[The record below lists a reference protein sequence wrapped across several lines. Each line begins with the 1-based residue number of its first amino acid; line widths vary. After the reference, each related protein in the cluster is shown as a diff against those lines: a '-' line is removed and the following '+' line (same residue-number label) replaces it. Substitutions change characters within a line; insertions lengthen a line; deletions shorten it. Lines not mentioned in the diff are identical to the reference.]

1 MNLLCGDC
9 IDEMKAFPD
18 NCVDSIV
25 TDPPYGINFMGK
37 KWDYKVPSVEVWQEC
52 LRILKPGGYLLS
64 FAGTRTQHR
73 MACNIEDAGF
83 EIRDMIAWV
92 YGSGFPISQNI
103 SKMIDKNAGAQRE
116 IVGTKGTA
124 PDIRGNSS
132 NGRGISS
139 QVSKDTERLENYIT
153 APATPEAKQWD
164 GWGTALKPALEPITV
179 SRKPLSEKTVAKNV
193 LKYGTGGINIDG
205 CRIETEDTLSFGS
218 RKIGDGIKYSK
229 CEPTTDGIQNPQ
241 GRFPANLIHDGSD
254 EVLEEF
260 PDTKSGAIKAGQS
273 VGTDHTAGDISHNRK
288 GGRPVQ
294 PKDIPMSQGSAA
306 RFFYCAKTSK
316 KERREGNTHPTVK
329 PLKLMKYLIRLVTP
343 SNGTILDPF
352 MGSGT
357 SGIAAIEEGVNFIG
371 IEIDK
376 DYFNIA
382 KKRIDK
388 HKLSNSII
396 NKF

>member
-92 YGSGFPISQNI
+92 YGSGFPKSQNI

-139 QVSKDTERLENYIT
+139 QASKDTERLENYIT

-164 GWGTALKPALEPITV
+164 GWGTALKPAIEPITV
-179 SRKPLSEKTVAKNV
+179 ARKPLSEKTVAKNV

-205 CRIETEDTLSFGS
+205 CRVKTDEDQRRSSRGGNNGLCDSTTFKIHIEDQV
-218 RKIGDGIKYSK
+218 KQI
-229 CEPTTDGIQNPQ
+229 C
-241 GRFPANLIHDGSD
+241 RFPANLIHDGSD

-260 PDTKSGAIKAGQS
+260 PDTKSGSILK
-273 VGTDHTAGDISHNRK
+273 HHKMK
-288 GGRPVQ
+288 GGKPPIGTFEIRDRTGENEFLGN
-294 PKDIPMSQGSAA
+294 KGSAA

-316 KERREGNTHPTVK
+316 KERGEGNTHPTVK

-357 SGIAAIEEGVNFIG
+357 SGIAAIEEGVKFIG